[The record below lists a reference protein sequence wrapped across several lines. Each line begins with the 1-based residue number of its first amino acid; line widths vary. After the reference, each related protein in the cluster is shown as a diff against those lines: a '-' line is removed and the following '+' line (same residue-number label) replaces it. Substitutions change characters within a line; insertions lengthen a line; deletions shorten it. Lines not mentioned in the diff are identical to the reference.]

1 LQLFE
6 VSTLTQPLEVMKT
19 HLAANRGDS
28 LLTAM
33 QKTYAR
39 GGLKGFYQGL
49 IPWAWFEASTKG
61 SVLVFTQSEVN
72 HLCKQYGIS
81 PGTSGI
87 ISGVAGGVAQAY
99 LTMGLSTFMKTVEIT
114 RTKSGSG
121 PQKTSM
127 EIAREI
133 YKREG
138 FRVRL
143 AGRA

>member
-1 LQLFE
+1 MDW
-6 VSTLTQPLEVMKT
+6 LTT
-19 HLAANRGDS
+19 
-28 LLTAM
+28 
-33 QKTYAR
+33 

-72 HLCKQYGIS
+72 HICKQYGIS

-87 ISGVAGGVAQAY
+87 ISGIAGGVAQAY

-114 RTKSGSG
+114 RTKTGSG

-127 EIAREI
+127 QIAREI
-133 YKREG
+133 YAKEG
-138 FRVRL
+138 FRVRSFK
-143 AGRA
+143 GETHFIRV